1 MIAAQVVEQAAF
13 DNETL
18 TRVERLLL
26 QYPDVSESELAE
38 IAHIS
43 REGTVI
49 EISMLALN
57 RNAWRNAE
65 KLDCRLPRR
74 YSTRSREYLAIR
86 AMITAIIIALA
97 LSWVIA
103 G

>member
-1 MIAAQVVEQAAF
+1 MINSQVVEQAVF

-18 TRVERLLL
+18 RRVERLLL
-26 QYPDVSESELAE
+26 QYPDVSESGLAD
-38 IAHIS
+38 ITHFL
-43 REGTVI
+43 RNGTDI
-49 EISMLALN
+49 EISLLALN
-57 RNAWRNAE
+57 RNAWQNAE
-65 KLDCRLPRR
+65 KLGCKLPKR

-86 AMITAIIIALA
+86 AMITAIIVVFA